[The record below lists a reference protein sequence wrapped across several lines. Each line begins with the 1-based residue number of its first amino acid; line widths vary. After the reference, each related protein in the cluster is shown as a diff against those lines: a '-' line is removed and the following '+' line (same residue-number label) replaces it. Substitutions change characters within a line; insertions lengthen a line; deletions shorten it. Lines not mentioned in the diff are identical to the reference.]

1 MSHVKTM
8 GLVSSM
14 GILTCARVPP
24 YLLGQTAKVNIQG
37 YAYTLYRNSSLF
49 IGTYPIR
56 DEPFPRSAWCSFTP
70 LQKSHRNHRC

>member
-8 GLVSSM
+8 VLVSSM
-14 GILTCARVPP
+14 GILTSARVPP
-24 YLLGQTAKVNIQG
+24 HLLGRTVKVNIQG
-37 YAYTLYRNSSLF
+37 YAYTIYRNSSLF

-56 DEPFPRSAWCSFTP
+56 DEPFPRSAWYSFTP